1 MTECAS
7 ETATPGQPVLERE
20 RRGLLVA
27 VADHAARCGSRP
39 SRRAARALGH
49 RRVRAGASRGT
60 GRTDA
65 GCPTRPPCS
74 RTAAIV
80 STRRQPGR
88 DRRAR
93 GTRRSGRRRAV
104 LTSSPTM
111 TVSPA
116 GAGVARLERAID
128 PVVVGDREV
137 GQPALAPRPGR
148 RRLRAT
154 AERIEAAPTCGSG
167 GRRTPGS
174 CGVAAAAVAPRGHRH
189 QICWTSDF
197 LKKSK
202 CSSARPVPRATQ
214 LSGFSATWHGHA
226 GDLGQQLVDVAQERA
241 AAGHDHALVD
251 DVGARAPAASAR
263 GRSGPRRRAAGAAP
277 RSPP

>member
-1 MTECAS
+1 MGVGDGDPGSPCSRANAAACSLPLPTQPGVVPSTQSTER
-7 ETATPGQPVLERE
+7 RE
-20 RRGLLVA
+20 RA
-27 VADHAARCGSRP
+27 PSAR
-39 SRRAARALGH
+39 
-49 RRVRAGASRGT
+49 RAGASRGT
-60 GRTDA
+60 GRTGA
-65 GCPTRPPCS
+65 GSRRGRPARGPP
-74 RTAAIV
+74 AIV
-80 STRRQPGR
+80 STARQPGR
-88 DRRAR
+88 DRPAR
-93 GTRRSGRRRAV
+93 GRAQIRSPSAV

-116 GAGVARLERAID
+116 GRRVARRERAVD

-137 GQPALAPRPGR
+137 GQPARGR
-148 RRLRAT
+148 GPHDDRRAAT
-154 AERIEAAPTCGSG
+154 ASRTTPEVWQCRSTNARAASG
-167 GRRTPGS
+167 PADRRDP
-174 CGVAAAAVAPRGHRH
+174 A

-226 GDLGQQLVDVAQERA
+226 GHLGQQLVDVAQQRA

-251 DVGARAPAASAR
+251 DVARRAPAASAR
-263 GRSGPRRRAAGAAP
+263 ARCGPRRRAAGAAP